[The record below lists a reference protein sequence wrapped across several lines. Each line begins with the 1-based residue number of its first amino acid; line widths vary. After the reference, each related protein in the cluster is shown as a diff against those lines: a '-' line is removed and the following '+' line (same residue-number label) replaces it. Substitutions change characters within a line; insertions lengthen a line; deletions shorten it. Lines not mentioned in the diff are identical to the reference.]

1 MHDDTITKKKKWRRR
16 DWVKKGWAVLC
27 LIVLTSM
34 LVSTAFYG
42 Y

>member
-1 MHDDTITKKKKWRRR
+1 MNNDKDIKKKKWRRR

-27 LIVLTSM
+27 LLVLFSM
-34 LVSTAFYG
+34 LASTAFRG